1 MACNVATAP
10 SSPSLLLG
18 ADGMLRHENAE
29 TLDLN
34 TLPEFTNALGREN
47 TANATYEAEGKAS
60 LLNNNQISAFNESW
74 LDATL
79 TPDPLDPGASPYTD
93 NSDNMPY
100 FDASPAVAFNQG
112 IPPYQSRQ
120 RSISEPPADFT
131 MDRYYAPQPPLQ
143 MTFHRNGHYLGD
155 PAKYPRNR
163 NQKRALK
170 SLPKHKRDQLRAVAD
185 ARSNRSD
192 QQPVQQRYHLRRTQ
206 TQPARPPMAAPTS
219 APANA
224 LPPQQQGSQ
233 YMVPQEMQSGP
244 VFESLPLAA
253 DGQGYISSRICTPTP
268 ESFPV
273 PTSRNTISNHHQQ
286 HQGMAI
292 DPRLT
297 EWPGRVSST
306 AAGVTV
312 PLTAEQIKQM
322 ITDAVGEAIGK
333 QFGPRG
339 EAVVESVEG
348 ACGEVESSMDEN
360 VSVDT
365 IRRVQGEPFRAA
377 ATAEEGAIKQ
387 EGNLIPAG
395 EKHPDD
401 MTLDELLDP

>member
-1 MACNVATAP
+1 
-10 SSPSLLLG
+10 
-18 ADGMLRHENAE
+18 MLRHENPG
-29 TLDLN
+29 TLDMN
-34 TLPEFTNALGREN
+34 TLPKFTNAFGREDA
-47 TANATYEAEGKAS
+47 ANATYEAEGKAS
-60 LLNNNQISAFNESW
+60 LLNNDPISAFNESW

-79 TPDPLDPGASPYTD
+79 TPNPLDPGASPYTD

-131 MDRYYAPQPPLQ
+131 MDRYYAQQAPLQ

-163 NQKRALK
+163 NQKKVLK
-170 SLPKHKRDQLRAVAD
+170 SLPKHKSGQLRAVAD

-219 APANA
+219 APADI
-224 LPPQQQGSQ
+224 LPPQQQEGQ
-233 YMVPQEMQSGP
+233 YMVPQQMQNGP
-244 VFESLPLAA
+244 AFESLPLVA
-253 DGQGYISSRICTPTP
+253 DGQRYISSRICMPTP
-268 ESFPV
+268 ESFTV
-273 PTSRNTISNHHQQ
+273 PISQNTVSNYHQQ
-286 HQGMAI
+286 LQGMAI

-297 EWPGRVSST
+297 EWQGRVSG
-306 AAGVTV
+306 AAPGVTV

-348 ACGEVESSMDEN
+348 ACREVEFSVDEN

-365 IRRVQGEPFRAA
+365 DRRVQGEPLRGA
-377 ATAEEGAIKQ
+377 ATAGESAIKQ
-387 EGNLIPAG
+387 EATFIPAG

>member
-10 SSPSLLLG
+10 SSPSLVLG
-18 ADGMLRHENAE
+18 ADGMPRHENPE

-34 TLPEFTNALGREN
+34 TRPEFTKAC
-47 TANATYEAEGKAS
+47 ANATYEAEGKAS
-60 LLNNNQISAFNESW
+60 LLNNDQISAFNESW

-93 NSDNMPY
+93 NSDSMPY
-100 FDASPAVAFNQG
+100 FDASPAFAFNPD

-131 MDRYYAPQPPLQ
+131 TDRYFTQQAPVQ

-155 PAKYPRNR
+155 PAKHPRNR
-163 NQKRALK
+163 NQKKVLK
-170 SLPKHKRDQLRAVAD
+170 SLPKHKRDQVRAVAD

-192 QQPVQQRYHLRRTQ
+192 QQPVQQRYYLRRTQ

-219 APANA
+219 APADM
-224 LPPQQQGSQ
+224 LPPQQQEGQ
-233 YMVPQEMQSGP
+233 YMVPQQMQSGP
-244 VFESLPLAA
+244 AFESLPLAA
-253 DGQGYISSRICTPTP
+253 DGKWYISSRICTPTP

-273 PTSRNTISNHHQQ
+273 PTSQNTISNYHQQ

-297 EWPGRVSST
+297 EWPGRVSS
-306 AAGVTV
+306 AAPGVTV

-348 ACGEVESSMDEN
+348 ACREVEFSVDEN

-365 IRRVQGEPFRAA
+365 DRRVQDEPLRGA
-377 ATAEEGAIKQ
+377 ATAGKPAIKQ
-387 EGNLIPAG
+387 EETLIPAG